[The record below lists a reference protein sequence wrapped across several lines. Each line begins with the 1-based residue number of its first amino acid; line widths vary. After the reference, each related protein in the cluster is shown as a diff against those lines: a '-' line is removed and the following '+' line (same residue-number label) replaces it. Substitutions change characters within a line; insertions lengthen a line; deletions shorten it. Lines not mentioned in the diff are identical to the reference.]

1 MDTSII
7 SPQSMLTRLDSLV
20 SHLIG
25 QEDLYGSKEAEKLRH
40 ELEYYFEVKR
50 QEAV

>member
-1 MDTSII
+1 MDISTI
-7 SPQSMLTRLDSLV
+7 SPQGILSRLESLV

-25 QEDLYGSKEAEKLRH
+25 QEDFYGSKEAEKLKH